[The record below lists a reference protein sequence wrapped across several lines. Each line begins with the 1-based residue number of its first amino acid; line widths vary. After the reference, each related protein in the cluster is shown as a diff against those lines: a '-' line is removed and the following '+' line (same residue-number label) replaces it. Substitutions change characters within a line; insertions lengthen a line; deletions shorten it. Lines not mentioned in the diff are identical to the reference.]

1 MKTNR
6 FILQRNSGYRVLQ
19 GQIKPDTAH
28 LQPLIDYPLPKSQ
41 SWKDVWECL
50 RIMHWTAHFSEQIL
64 PLARLTNFPMGAK
77 EVQAFVSLRRC
88 LLDACL
94 QCIDENEPFT
104 VECDAYEYAIGAVL
118 N

>member
-1 MKTNR
+1 
-6 FILQRNSGYRVLQ
+6 
-19 GQIKPDTAH
+19 
-28 LQPLIDYPLPKSQ
+28 
-41 SWKDVWECL
+41 
-50 RIMHWTAHFSEQIL
+50 
-64 PLARLTNFPMGAK
+64 MGAK